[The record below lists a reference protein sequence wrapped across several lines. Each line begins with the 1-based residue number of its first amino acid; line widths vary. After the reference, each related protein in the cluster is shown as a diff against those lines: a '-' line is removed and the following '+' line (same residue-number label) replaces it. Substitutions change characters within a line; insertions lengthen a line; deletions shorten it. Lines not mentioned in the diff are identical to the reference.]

1 MMKNVYGKFRQFI
14 DYFLFGVITA
24 SLNIILFYTFNQILG
39 LHYMLANTIAITLA
53 IIFSYIVN
61 KKFVFQTK
69 MATKR
74 AVAREM
80 FLFLSMRATA
90 AVMDMAGLY
99 ILVQFIRLGAT
110 LSKVIIET
118 LIASSNYFVSK
129 RIIFKNESRI

>member
-1 MMKNVYGKFRQFI
+1 MMKKVYGKFHQFI

-24 SLNIILFYTFNQILG
+24 SLNIILFYTFNQKIG
-39 LHYMLANTIAITLA
+39 LHYLLSNAIAITLA
-53 IIFSYIVN
+53 ILFSYIVN
-61 KKFVFQTK
+61 KKFVFHTK
-69 MATKR
+69 MTTKR

-80 FLFLSMRATA
+80 FLFMSMRATA

-118 LIASSNYFVSK
+118 LIATSNYFVSK
-129 RIIFKNESRI
+129 RIIFKNEGSL

>member
-24 SLNIILFYTFNQILG
+24 SLNIILFYTFNQIVG
-39 LHYMLANTIAITLA
+39 LHYMLANIIAITLA

-61 KKFVFQTK
+61 KKYVFRTK

-80 FLFLSMRATA
+80 LLFLSMRATA